1 MKKIIIL
8 TIFLY
13 AVQNINAQNYS
24 ADLATAKTAY
34 SSGKLDDAQF
44 ALQQAIA
51 EIDILSGKKVLTILP
66 MQMGSM
72 NANTKDDNVFANVGF
87 VGATIHRTWGQG
99 TATADLEIID
109 NSPMIATLNTFLNM
123 PFGGMMNSSTSK
135 MEKVQNYKGRLNTD
149 GAGTVAGTS
158 NYTLQLPLN
167 TALIT
172 FSVKNTTDAQVLSL
186 ANGLPLAE
194 IAKLI
199 Q

>member
-1 MKKIIIL
+1 MKKFIIL
-8 TIFLY
+8 SIFLY
-13 AVQNINAQNYS
+13 IASTTHAQTYS
-24 ADLATAKTAY
+24 SYLATAQTAY
-34 SSGKLDDAQF
+34 TSGKLDDAQF

-51 EIDILSGKKVLTILP
+51 EIDILTGKKVLTILP
-66 MQMGSM
+66 AQMGTM
-72 NANTKDDNVFANVGF
+72 TVNTKDDNVFANVGF

-109 NSPMIATLNTFLNM
+109 NSPMISTLNTFLNM

-135 MEKVQNYKGRLNTD
+135 MEKVQGYKGRLNTD

-158 NYTLQLPLN
+158 NYTLQIPLN

-172 FSVKNTTDAQVLSL
+172 FSVKNTTDAQILSL
-186 ANGLPLAE
+186 ANSLPLAQ